1 MFIKPTYTKRQYW
14 LTILAAGFIIGIL
27 SSTVYFLFYWFLY
40 VQHSYVF
47 SIIYLMPLLGS
58 TISLFFFKHKYVWGD
73 FSYKRAFFMSYAVGF
88 LSDLVFSILLF
99 IAYTFM
105 IESRIDL
112 FDNIDND
119 TLQRFMSPLAVSLSM
134 FFINIT
140 LSFFYSLIIAIFAK
154 KKN

>member
-1 MFIKPTYTKRQYW
+1 
-14 LTILAAGFIIGIL
+14 
-27 SSTVYFLFYWFLY
+27 
-40 VQHSYVF
+40 
-47 SIIYLMPLLGS
+47 
-58 TISLFFFKHKYVWGD
+58 
-73 FSYKRAFFMSYAVGF
+73 MSYAVGF